1 MIYKNIIIK
10 YDDEEFRRIRL
21 IKIIDEL
28 EEDFKRD
35 PSELIMKLEDNK
47 GTLKIYWFIKVS
59 SFLKNVVNSIWMDN
73 YEFNTKHIISNYC
86 PCCNASTQI
95 EDKEIKEYLDSI
107 QINQSL

>member
-73 YEFNTKHIISNYC
+73 YEFNTKHLISNYC
-86 PCCNASTQI
+86 PCCNAQPQK
-95 EDKEIKEYLDSI
+95 EDETIKNY
-107 QINQSL
+107 INNLN

>member
-10 YDDEEFRRIRL
+10 YDDEEFRRTRL

-47 GTLKIYWFIKVS
+47 GTLNIYWFIKVS

-86 PCCNASTQI
+86 PCCNAPPQK
-95 EDKEIKEYLDSI
+95 EDPEIKEYLNSI
-107 QINQSL
+107 E